1 MKGNVKMKCKKAMLS
16 ILIVVSIITTS
27 ACGTATQ
34 LDNNIGLKNN
44 GDNTTFE
51 FRDLQFSVPGSDW
64 KHSETSGDEPVAIDC
79 RSKTYGGLNII
90 GFSEPKSNYSFLEQA
105 YEKHE
110 TVSSMFDGNSDTKG
124 LSSKVSRYVIKNRN
138 IYVANTAIEE
148 KDENG
153 SYIYDFVISMRLG
166 ENNYCDI
173 FFFIKAD
180 NENDYA
186 EIREE
191 IVKSINFIDNKK

>member
-1 MKGNVKMKCKKAMLS
+1 
-16 ILIVVSIITTS
+16 
-27 ACGTATQ
+27 
-34 LDNNIGLKNN
+34 
-44 GDNTTFE
+44 
-51 FRDLQFSVPGSDW
+51 
-64 KHSETSGDEPVAIDC
+64 
-79 RSKTYGGLNII
+79 
-90 GFSEPKSNYSFLEQA
+90 
-105 YEKHE
+105 
-110 TVSSMFDGNSDTKG
+110 
-124 LSSKVSRYVIKNRN
+124 VSRYVIKNRN

>member
-1 MKGNVKMKCKKAMLS
+1 MK
-16 ILIVVSIITTS
+16 
-27 ACGTATQ
+27 
-34 LDNNIGLKNN
+34 
-44 GDNTTFE
+44 
-51 FRDLQFSVPGSDW
+51 QFHQCLMG
-64 KHSETSGDEPVAIDC
+64 
-79 RSKTYGGLNII
+79 
-90 GFSEPKSNYSFLEQA
+90 
-105 YEKHE
+105 
-110 TVSSMFDGNSDTKG
+110 TVSTKG